1 MNKTRRLLMITML
14 VALGVIFHYA
24 ESLIELPG
32 IPGVRLGF
40 ANIVGLIAL
49 YLFGFRTMVEV
60 NLGRVLFASLLN
72 GRLLTIGFFL
82 SLGGTVLAMLVS
94 GWAKRYTH
102 CSVLGVSMLQ
112 AAFHG
117 LGQVLVVMGIYSQSA
132 MVFYLPVLMILAIP
146 TGLFTGYIAHLVIQH
161 LSRRRFI

>member
-60 NLGRVLFASLLN
+60 NL
-72 GRLLTIGFFL
+72 
-82 SLGGTVLAMLVS
+82 
-94 GWAKRYTH
+94 H
-102 CSVLGVSMLQ
+102 
-112 AAFHG
+112 
-117 LGQVLVVMGIYSQSA
+117 
-132 MVFYLPVLMILAIP
+132 
-146 TGLFTGYIAHLVIQH
+146 
-161 LSRRRFI
+161 